1 MKADLHCHS
10 RISDGS
16 MKISD
21 LVALAKKNGI
31 EALAISDHD
40 TVDGHREAENAGKE
54 YGINIISAIEIS
66 AYDYNRD
73 RKAHVLGYLMDKPQ
87 QVGNV
92 CQSMLLKRQ
101 ETSKHMVEKL
111 IKAGYS
117 ITWDLVKKI
126 AAGSTNVYKQ
136 HIMQTLIE
144 LGYSSASKED
154 LYKKLFAKPDNGNPG
169 GIAYQEIT
177 YIDVFEAVQE
187 IKQAGGI
194 AILAH
199 PFGYENMELIP
210 ELVDV
215 GLDGLEAWH
224 PSHNEAGVKLILSE
238 AEKYGLIL
246 TGGSDYHGE
255 YEIKPNL
262 LGCCHTPEKWL
273 QRLYDCKKTG

>member
-10 RISDGS
+10 KISDGS
-16 MKISD
+16 IEISD
-21 LVALAKKNGI
+21 LVALAHRNGI
-31 EALAISDHD
+31 EALAITDHD
-40 TVDGHREAENAGKE
+40 TVDGLTEAEKAGKE

-66 AYDYNRD
+66 AYDYNRE
-73 RKAHVLGYLMDKPQ
+73 RKAHVLGYLMNKPL

-92 CQSMLLKRQ
+92 CRPMLLERQ
-101 ETSKHMVEKL
+101 ETSKYMVEKL
-111 IKAGYS
+111 IEAGYP

-136 HIMQTLIE
+136 HIMQALIE
-144 LGYSSASKED
+144 LGYSSVSKEN

-169 GIAYQEIT
+169 GIAYQKIK
-177 YIDVFEAVQE
+177 YIDVFEAIHE

-194 AILAH
+194 AVLAH

-224 PSHNEAGVKLILSE
+224 PSHNEVAVKIIVSE

-262 LGCCHTPEKWL
+262 LGCCNTPEEWL
-273 QRLYDCKKTG
+273 QRLYDCKK